1 MTVRVPI
8 PGRGRV
14 LSPSEGSDASSS
26 ESVSIPNAAKLPSG
40 SVPGP
45 GSRSGARKR
54 DEDEHRPGGRQETLD
69 REIRFRGFATIT
81 PAAWQ
86 KESSLMLTISLD
98 YLGRNQRKAEMPLT
112 RLLRELD
119 ISLTGHYAA
128 FSRCSNSLLHVI
140 ILVPLGGNGLAGHSA
155 LDDLVNAGLFLG
167 LLLSL
172 GNGCKYV

>member
-1 MTVRVPI
+1 MGDVSCFHSD
-8 PGRGRV
+8 
-14 LSPSEGSDASSS
+14 LSSKPLRRDRSRSDTRTRSCAESQQGSDASSS

-98 YLGRNQRKAEMPLT
+98 YLG
-112 RLLRELD
+112 
-119 ISLTGHYAA
+119 
-128 FSRCSNSLLHVI
+128 
-140 ILVPLGGNGLAGHSA
+140 
-155 LDDLVNAGLFLG
+155 
-167 LLLSL
+167 
-172 GNGCKYV
+172 